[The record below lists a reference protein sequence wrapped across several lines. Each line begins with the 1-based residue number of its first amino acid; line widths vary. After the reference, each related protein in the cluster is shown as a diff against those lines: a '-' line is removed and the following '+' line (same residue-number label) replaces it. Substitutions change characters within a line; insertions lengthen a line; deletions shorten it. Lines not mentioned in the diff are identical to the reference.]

1 MRNSTRLMVGLLAA
15 GAFAALALSG
25 GARAQDGPP
34 ARALKIAVLNM
45 GDCMEPAKND
55 HAKDLELRFNVIN
68 KEAKDELGRIRKKAD
83 DLKGQVENLRESG
96 RGSPLYLQKAT
107 EWNLEE
113 ARYEIAKKMGTE
125 QLIAA
130 RDAFQADIYSEVRKA
145 ATLVAQDMKVDL
157 VFRSDEGAF
166 EADKADRS
174 IQKNMLR
181 AVLYNDPSLD
191 ITQKVVTRVNE
202 EFRKKKGVEY
212 TCPKCKIVNKDPK
225 CRQCG
230 DALKN

>member
-1 MRNSTRLMVGLLAA
+1 MRNSTRWVVGVLAA

-55 HAKDLELRFNVIN
+55 HAKDLEIRFNAIN
-68 KEAKDELGRIRKKAD
+68 KEAKDELTRIREKAD
-83 DLKGQVENLRESG
+83 KLKSQVENLRESG
-96 RGSPLYLQKAT
+96 PGSPLYVQKAT

-113 ARYEIAKKMGTE
+113 ARYEIAKKMGTS

-157 VFRSDEGAF
+157 VLRSDEGAF
-166 EADKADRS
+166 ETDKAERS

-202 EFRKKKGVEY
+202 EFRKKKPVEY
-212 TCPKCKIVNKDPK
+212 TCPKCKIVSKEPK
-225 CRQCG
+225 CPRCG
-230 DALKN
+230 DPLKN

>member
-1 MRNSTRLMVGLLAA
+1 MRNSTRLLIGLLAA
-15 GAFAALALSG
+15 GAFGALALSG

-45 GDCMEPAKND
+45 GDCMEPARND
-55 HAKDLELRFNVIN
+55 HAKDLEAKFNVIN
-68 KEAKDELGRIRKKAD
+68 KEMKDELGRIRQKAD
-83 DLKGQVENLRESG
+83 VLKSQVDNLKESG
-96 RGSPLYLQKAT
+96 PTAPLYVQKAT

-113 ARYEIAKKMGTE
+113 ARYEIAKKMGTN

-130 RDAFQADIYSEVRKA
+130 RDAFQADIYTEVRKA
-145 ATLVAQDMKVDL
+145 ATLVAQEMKIDL
-157 VFRSDEGAF
+157 VLRSDEGVF
-166 EADKADRS
+166 EGDKGDRS
-174 IQKNMLR
+174 NQKNMLR

-202 EFRKKKGVEY
+202 EFRKKKPVEY
-212 TCPKCKIVNKDPK
+212 TCPKCKIVSKEPK
-225 CRQCG
+225 CPKCG